1 MGSSSCESMGLF
13 DSSDTICQ
21 TPSLPSSALAAH
33 SSMGVGVPSSGWTSV
48 SVGGWAGGP
57 MNTAAAAMPSCS
69 GHNIGIHCAEHTAA
83 KVAILPVAAPVAPT
97 DQYDRAM
104 ARLQQTAA
112 HYAKPCQPESGPL
125 ANCRRGPLIDA
136 ERQHAFEQ
144 VRAMTSDRQQRVAGR
159 TAATMQAINSQAADQ
174 EQELLASRAQQEYQH
189 QLQHLST
196 TMYARHAHLV
206 DTLDRQKPNRHR
218 FPRGPAS
225 QLGKERCA
233 RLGTLHMKGSGSMQR
248 QRDVI
253 H

>member
-1 MGSSSCESMGLF
+1 MGSSCESMALF

-21 TPSLPSSALAAH
+21 TPSLPSSVLAAH
-33 SSMGVGVPSSGWTSV
+33 SSMGVGVPSSGWTSM

-57 MNTAAAAMPSCS
+57 MNTAATAMP
-69 GHNIGIHCAEHTAA
+69 TAHYYSATTSEA

-97 DQYDRAM
+97 DQYDGAM
-104 ARLQQTAA
+104 DRLQQTAA

-125 ANCRRGPLIDA
+125 ANCHRGPLIDA

-159 TAATMQAINSQAADQ
+159 TAATMRAINSQAAEQ
-174 EQELLASRAQQEYQH
+174 EQELLASRAQQDYQH
-189 QLQHLST
+189 QMQHLST